1 MGMNSSVKPA
11 ICMHPNMF
19 NQPSA

>member
-19 NQPSA
+19 NRPSA

>member
-1 MGMNSSVKPA
+1 MGTNSSIKPA

-19 NQPSA
+19 NRPSA

>member
-1 MGMNSSVKPA
+1 MGMNSSVKPT

-19 NQPSA
+19 NRPSA